1 VAETVLKAYVSANIG
16 PSAPTARKITGLQI
30 QADAERGGT
39 VSGNARFQTLQST
52 AYALAQTG
60 AVGYAVE
67 QLGTNLEF
75 QVYLPTDKTA
85 TIRMDM
91 DNNKLSRAMYA
102 YASAKVTRAIIGGG
116 GQAELR
122 EFLEV
127 TTTASQAAE
136 TEWSRRIEVFSDSRG
151 SDTTAQLAQS
161 GKELLVDDGKTI
173 VQMSVTPSDDF
184 NMRFGQDWYLGDKVT
199 VVINDLEASA
209 VVTEVGISID
219 ADGVRLGATVGTP
232 VGIEYEAR
240 VLAKTNELQQRISNL
255 ERN

>member
-1 VAETVLKAYVSANIG
+1 
-16 PSAPTARKITGLQI
+16 
-30 QADAERGGT
+30 
-39 VSGNARFQTLQST
+39 
-52 AYALAQTG
+52 
-60 AVGYAVE
+60 
-67 QLGTNLEF
+67 
-75 QVYLPTDKTA
+75 
-85 TIRMDM
+85 
-91 DNNKLSRAMYA
+91 MYA
-102 YASAKVTRAIIGGG
+102 YASAKVTRAIIGGA

-161 GKELLVDDGKTI
+161 GEELLVDDGKTI

-184 NMRFGQDWYLGDKVT
+184 NMRFGQDWYLGDRVT

-240 VLAKTNELQQRISNL
+240 VLAKTNDLQQRISNL